1 MNLESNQRSAVEK
14 LSKLRAGALFMK
26 MGSGKTK
33 VACDLVRLRLGNIDA
48 VIWIVP
54 ASLLKSAR
62 YLSEIEKWSAGF
74 FGLIFFFSTESVSQ
88 SDSKYLEM
96 RKIAESRRV
105 FCIVDESIFIKNTK
119 ALRTRRLLGD
129 YHLFDFRIILNGT
142 PITKSLLDLYAQ
154 ISFLSPNILK
164 MTERQFADNFLVYF
178 FDGIDPFP
186 WRRWSK
192 PANVE
197 ALAEIIKPYVF
208 DADFDN
214 ECRIRVYNREFD
226 LDSAERR
233 RYSDFKRKYLNGKF
247 YVCFFSVAQ
256 AFQHAYTVSCKAK
269 FCAAIEIVNRIL
281 DRGEKVVIF
290 AKFVAEAQ
298 MLNRT
303 FGGLVYMGGRKDDL
317 SLFETEESVLV
328 CTYGVGSM
336 GLNLQC
342 ANNVVFYSQTF
353 DYKEKEQATHRI
365 FRTGQT
371 KTVNVYNLW
380 INTGLED
387 IIKYSLDRKRDLL
400 EMFERVITAQK
411 AQKL

>member
-1 MNLESNQRSAVEK
+1 MRP
-14 LSKLRAGALFMK
+14 SKAQA
-26 MGSGKTK
+26 
-33 VACDLVRLRLGNIDA
+33 GNIDA
-48 VIWIVP
+48 VIWIAP

-74 FGLIFFFSTESVSQ
+74 FGLISFFSTESVSQ

-214 ECRIRVYNREFD
+214 ECRIRVCNREFD

-247 YVCFFSVAQ
+247 YVCFFFGRAGVPARV
-256 AFQHAYTVSCKAK
+256 HG
-269 FCAAIEIVNRIL
+269 IVQ
-281 DRGEKVVIF
+281 G
-290 AKFVAEAQ
+290 
-298 MLNRT
+298 
-303 FGGLVYMGGRKDDL
+303 
-317 SLFETEESVLV
+317 
-328 CTYGVGSM
+328 
-336 GLNLQC
+336 
-342 ANNVVFYSQTF
+342 
-353 DYKEKEQATHRI
+353 
-365 FRTGQT
+365 
-371 KTVNVYNLW
+371 
-380 INTGLED
+380 
-387 IIKYSLDRKRDLL
+387 
-400 EMFERVITAQK
+400 
-411 AQKL
+411 